1 MSWDN
6 RTWTIN
12 GDNTDTVR
20 LLGHEYSYNEGS
32 TIKTQFEP
40 FRYKGITVEDGIT
53 YNVYELW
60 DGRVQIE
67 AGVTV
72 IYGKRELG
80 KAVEGENTQPDF
92 WYQYTTVYENSV
104 AVFGKVKDSWDRDGD
119 TITYSLDTSMPDSAL
134 FNIDSTT
141 GEVTFKAAPNYEAP
155 ISISSGASSIGTAEA
170 DFASLDQNSLRQFNQ
185 YRIKVI
191 GNDGSGEATA
201 INTYE
206 MYIDVRNLPDYAG
219 YDSTNKIPFF
229 KDMWGADSKFIDDAL
244 TQEIQIKGFDL
255 NFDTLTWELIGLEL
269 SGDNFT
275 SLDTVLMKMAIM
287 TVMIFQELH
296 LHFHLLVY

>member
-80 KAVEGENTQPDF
+80 KAVAGENTQPDF

-119 TITYSLDTSMPDSAL
+119 TITYSLDSSMPDSAL

-141 GEVTFKAAPNYEAP
+141 GEVTFKAVSYTHLTLP
-155 ISISSGASSIGTAEA
+155 TK
-170 DFASLDQNSLRQFNQ
+170 
-185 YRIKVI
+185 RIV
-191 GNDGSGEATA
+191 
-201 INTYE
+201 
-206 MYIDVRNLPDYAG
+206 
-219 YDSTNKIPFF
+219 
-229 KDMWGADSKFIDDAL
+229 
-244 TQEIQIKGFDL
+244 
-255 NFDTLTWELIGLEL
+255 
-269 SGDNFT
+269 
-275 SLDTVLMKMAIM
+275 
-287 TVMIFQELH
+287 
-296 LHFHLLVY
+296 

>member
-1 MSWDN
+1 MS
-6 RTWTIN
+6 
-12 GDNTDTVR
+12 
-20 LLGHEYSYNEGS
+20 
-32 TIKTQFEP
+32 
-40 FRYKGITVEDGIT
+40 
-53 YNVYELW
+53 LW

-80 KAVEGENTQPDF
+80 KAVAGENTQPDF

-119 TITYSLDTSMPDSAL
+119 TITYSLDSTMPDSAL
-134 FNIDSTT
+134 FNIDATT
-141 GEVTFKAAPNYEAP
+141 GEVTFKVAPNYEAP
-155 ISISSGASSIGTAEA
+155 TSISSGASSIGTAEA
-170 DFASLDQNSLRQFNQ
+170 DFASLDQNMLRGYNQ

-201 INTYE
+201 TNTYE

-219 YDSTNKIPFF
+219 YDPQTKYLSLKTCGELTRDLLMMLQHK
-229 KDMWGADSKFIDDAL
+229 KYKSKVLI
-244 TQEIQIKGFDL
+244 L

-269 SGDNFT
+269 SGDNYSFIRYGTNENGDNDGNLIADAPFT
-275 SLDTVLMKMAIM
+275 LSSTGVLKPNS
-287 TVMIFQELH
+287 TSQL
-296 LHFHLLVY
+296 